1 MIALTI
7 ARFTLQEAVG
17 RRLILA
23 GLALSLA
30 VAISTF
36 AGTIH
41 SPGVADPPPPP
52 ASASTSTTSIT
63 TTVILT
69 IITLIR

>member
-1 MIALTI
+1 MNSLSRMGAVATLTL
-7 ARFTLQEAVG
+7 T
-17 RRLILA
+17 
-23 GLALSLA
+23 

-41 SPGVADPPPPP
+41 SPGVADQPPQPS
-52 ASASTSTTSIT
+52 SASTSTTSIT